1 VHRYASRR
9 LQIAQA
15 VRTGAE
21 VVTEQPRELLSREEL
36 EFLSRWRQQI
46 DRLGGSGGQKRVAEV
61 MDWKTSTVSRDY
73 QSKTL
78 PSDQRLRE
86 LSNYLKLAGPQRHEL
101 EILLKLAR
109 DARHARRK
117 ADSPGPFAQTSAL
130 VPAREE
136 PDAGAP
142 AIGSVRS
149 ARRWLSRR
157 PRIAVAVVVVAVAAG
172 VLGWSSQGGA
182 QAELSVRGSYPGEG
196 LKTVPVPV
204 KSLPPKL
211 AAVFRQGRTAGAAT
225 VTGYEFR
232 SAQGKSLCLTAAS
245 TGSTA
250 GQDRDPVEVATCGFT
265 ANQIWIPEQWEVN
278 GSTFTHLV
286 SVRYPSKCLNAKKI
300 NGGLSSGQPVMLW
313 DCYRANNESWD
324 FGDWYRNVKPGHHS
338 YPVLLHT
345 DRLCLDVDDA
355 YGESGAVDI
364 QIQQTAPGQF
374 WS

>member
-1 VHRYASRR
+1 MHRYASRR

-21 VVTEQPRELLSREEL
+21 VVTEQPREPLSREEL
-36 EFLSRWRQQI
+36 EFLGRWRQQI

-117 ADSPGPFAQTSAL
+117 AGSPRPFAQTSAL
-130 VPAREE
+130 VPGREE
-136 PDAGAP
+136 PAGAP
-142 AIGSVRS
+142 AIGSARPT
-149 ARRWLSRR
+149 RRWLPRR
-157 PRIAVAVVVVAVAAG
+157 PRIAVAVAVVAVAAG
-172 VLGWSSQGGA
+172 VLVWSSQGGA
-182 QAELSVRGSYPGEG
+182 QAELAVRGSYPGEG
-196 LKTVPVPV
+196 LKTVPIPV

-211 AAVFRQGRTAGAAT
+211 AALFRHGRTARAAT

-232 SAQGKSLCLTAAS
+232 SAQGKSLCLTAADI
-245 TGSTA
+245 GSAA
-250 GQDRDPVEVATCGFT
+250 GQDRDPVEVATCGLT

-300 NGGLSSGQPVMLW
+300 NGGLTSGQPVMLW
-313 DCYRANNESWD
+313 NCYRANNESWD

-338 YPVLLHT
+338 YPILLHT

-364 QIQQTAPGQF
+364 QTQQAAPGQF